1 MEHVMKFLAAMLI
14 VVFCTNSLLG
24 SAATHAEQ
32 GDLRVTRSYPANSPA
47 VAQVHRW
54 LLEQPSRL
62 KPPASAAALG
72 QVRTSYFTHAPGAD
86 RRTDLT
92 STEVAFPVRGHSG
105 DEVGID
111 ACGAGIRYQW
121 KYRWMS
127 SSANAG
133 WRLLDYQFKQVQ
145 DCDAA
150 MADPGF
156 VKPAAPRS

>member
-1 MEHVMKFLAAMLI
+1 MKFLAAMLI

-72 QVRTSYFTHAPGAD
+72 KV
-86 RRTDLT
+86 
-92 STEVAFPVRGHSG
+92 
-105 DEVGID
+105 
-111 ACGAGIRYQW
+111 
-121 KYRWMS
+121 
-127 SSANAG
+127 
-133 WRLLDYQFKQVQ
+133 
-145 DCDAA
+145 
-150 MADPGF
+150 
-156 VKPAAPRS
+156 